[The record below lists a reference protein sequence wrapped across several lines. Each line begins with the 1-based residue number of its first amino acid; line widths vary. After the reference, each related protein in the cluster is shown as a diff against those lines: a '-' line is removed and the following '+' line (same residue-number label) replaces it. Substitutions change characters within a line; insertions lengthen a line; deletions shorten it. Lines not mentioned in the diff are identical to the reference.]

1 MKIGEA
7 EGYLPTGAMTM
18 EQISA
23 MDKKRDLLLSNEAE
37 EKQAIRDFFQNAT
50 IGFFVEVGANEPTEP
65 ESQTW
70 HLEQMGWRGI
80 LIEPIPDLANKA
92 RLTRPNA
99 KVWQVACTSSAEEG
113 SVEFLIPI
121 ANQQLVTGH
130 ASLRANI
137 DEHNYTNFEKIK
149 VQTTTLS
156 NILANENV
164 DYFDFL
170 SIDVEGAELEVL
182 LGLDLKKYRPKLILL
197 EDKHLYL
204 SKHRHLKKN
213 GYKIAQRLNRNSWY
227 IPTELKS
234 PSTSF
239 KSKLKLWKRM
249 FISIWFKKIQYSFR
263 HGTLTPFKTL

>member
-1 MKIGEA
+1 MKIGEVA
-7 EGYLPTGAMTM
+7 VYLATGAIKL
-18 EQISA
+18 EHIRVI
-23 MDKKRDLLLSNEAE
+23 DIKRDLVLRNEAE
-37 EKQAIRDFFQNAT
+37 EKRAIRDFFQNT
-50 IGFFVEVGANEPTEP
+50 TTGVFVEVGANEPTVP

-70 HLEQMGWRGI
+70 HLEQTGWTGI
-80 LIEPIPDLANKA
+80 LIEPIPELANKA
-92 RLTRPNA
+92 RLTRPNS
-99 KVWQVACTSSAEEG
+99 KIWQVACTSSAGEG
-113 SVEFLIPI
+113 TVEFLIPV

-204 SKHRHLKKN
+204 SKHRHLKKMDT
-213 GYKIAQRLNRNSWY
+213 RLLSAL
-227 IPTELKS
+227 TEIVGTYQLNLKALLPVS
-234 PSTSF
+234 NQNLNF
-239 KSKLKLWKRM
+239 GKGCLLVFGLKKFNIHSDM
-249 FISIWFKKIQYSFR
+249 A
-263 HGTLTPFKTL
+263 H

>member
-1 MKIGEA
+1 MKIGEVA
-7 EGYLPTGAMTM
+7 VYQPTGVIKL
-18 EQISA
+18 EHIRVI
-23 MDKKRDLLLSNEAE
+23 DKKRDLILRNEAE
-37 EKQAIRDFFQNAT
+37 EKRAIRDFFQNT
-50 IGFFVEVGANEPTEP
+50 TTGFFVEVGANEPTVP

-70 HLEQMGWRGI
+70 HLEQTGWTGI
-80 LIEPIPDLANKA
+80 LIEPIPELANKA
-92 RLTRPNA
+92 RLTRPNS
-99 KVWQVACTSSAEEG
+99 KIWQVACTSSAGEG
-113 SVEFLIPI
+113 TVEFLIPV

-156 NILANENV
+156 DILANENV

-213 GYKIAQRLNRNSWY
+213 GYKIAQRVNRNCWY

-249 FISIWFKKIQYSFR
+249 FISIWFKKIQYSLR

>member
-1 MKIGEA
+1 MKIDEV
-7 EGYLPTGAMTM
+7 EVYLPTGVMTL
-18 EQISA
+18 EKIRVI
-23 MDKKRDLLLSNEAE
+23 DKRHDLLLSNEAE

-50 IGFFVEVGANEPTEP
+50 TGFFVEVGANEPTAP

-92 RLTRPNA
+92 RLTRPNSN
-99 KVWQVACTSSAEEG
+99 VWQVACTSSEEEG

-164 DYFDFL
+164 DYLDFL

-213 GYKIAQRLNRNSWY
+213 GYKIAQRLNRNS
-227 IPTELKS
+227 
-234 PSTSF
+234 
-239 KSKLKLWKRM
+239 
-249 FISIWFKKIQYSFR
+249 
-263 HGTLTPFKTL
+263 

>member
-1 MKIGEA
+1 MRQKKSK
-7 EGYLPTGAMTM
+7 L
-18 EQISA
+18 SA
-23 MDKKRDLLLSNEAE
+23 IFSKMQQL
-37 EKQAIRDFFQNAT
+37 DFL
-50 IGFFVEVGANEPTEP
+50 
-65 ESQTW
+65 
-70 HLEQMGWRGI
+70 LEQTGWTGI
-80 LIEPIPDLANKA
+80 LIEPIPELANKA
-92 RLTRPNA
+92 RLTRPNS
-99 KVWQVACTSSAEEG
+99 KIWQVACTSSEEEG

-164 DYFDFL
+164 DYLDFL

-213 GYKIAQRLNRNSWY
+213 GYKIAQRLNRNS
-227 IPTELKS
+227 
-234 PSTSF
+234 
-239 KSKLKLWKRM
+239 
-249 FISIWFKKIQYSFR
+249 
-263 HGTLTPFKTL
+263 

>member
-7 EGYLPTGAMTM
+7 EVYLPTGAMTM
-18 EQISA
+18 EQISV
-23 MDKKRDLLLSNEAE
+23 MDKKRDLLLSNETE
-37 EKQAIRDFFQNAT
+37 EKRAIRDFFQNAT
-50 IGFFVEVGANEPTEP
+50 AGFFVEVGANEPTEP

-92 RLTRPNA
+92 RMTRPNA

-137 DEHNYTNFEKIK
+137 DEHNYTNFEKI
-149 VQTTTLS
+149 TTEATTLTK
-156 NILANENV
+156 ILKSENV
-164 DYFDFL
+164 DRIDFL

-182 LGLDLKKYRPKLILL
+182 LGLDLTKYRPKLILL
-197 EDKHLYL
+197 EDKHLYM
-204 SKHRHLKKN
+204 SKHRYLRKN
-213 GYKIAQRLNRNSWY
+213 GYKISQRLNRNCWY
-227 IPTELKS
+227 ILNNIKGPT
-234 PSTSF
+234 TSY
-239 KSKLKLWKRM
+239 KSKLILWKRM
-249 FISIWFKKIQYSFR
+249 YISIWFRKIQYAIR
-263 HGTLTPFKTL
+263 HGSWDPFKTF